1 MYQLTDANDNDV
13 YVEGSAQDI
22 LDALIR
28 GNVKFVDTDG
38 SRLHVR
44 LA

>member
-1 MYQLTDANDNDV
+1 MYQLTDANDATV
-13 YVEGSAQDI
+13 YLEGTAQDI
-22 LDALIR
+22 LDAMMR

-38 SRLHVR
+38 ARLHVH